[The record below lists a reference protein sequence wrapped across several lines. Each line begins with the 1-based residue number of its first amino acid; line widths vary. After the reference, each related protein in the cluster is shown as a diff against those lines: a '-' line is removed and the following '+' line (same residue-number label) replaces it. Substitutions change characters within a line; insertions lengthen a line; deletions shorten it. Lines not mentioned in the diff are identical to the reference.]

1 MKVGVVTFHRAYN
14 YGAVLQTWALQKA
27 LKNTGVTPS
36 VINYHLPSMD
46 RLYDPI
52 RKKNPILKG
61 LKTIKVYLT
70 KPYHLRRRKVYRA
83 FFAKNYDMYGDF
95 VSANDMKNLPFD
107 AFITGSD
114 QVFNTS
120 HTEGVNP
127 AFFLTFVQKPAR
139 KISYAASLGGDK
151 FKPEDEY
158 EAAKAL
164 KTFDYLS
171 VREPGAVPAVSA
183 LSGKDVSVVPDPT
196 LLLSREDYEE
206 LKKPCKLKGT
216 RGGHYILV
224 YMMERN
230 EELIKLANKI
240 SHDTGLPI
248 AQRSFE
254 KIFDSETELLYEH
267 GPDEFLSV
275 IENADYVLTNSFH
288 GTVFSLIYEKPFL
301 SMLHSETGLRVTDLL
316 KEVGLTD
323 HILYNIA
330 EYKDLEQFTIKDTES
345 LRERKNELKKRG
357 IDFLKKA
364 LTE

>member
-27 LKNTGVTPS
+27 LKNIGVTPF
-36 VINYHLPSMD
+36 VINYHIPSMD

-52 RKKNPILKG
+52 RKKNPILRG

-95 VSANDMKNLPFD
+95 VSADDMKNLPFD
-107 AFITGSD
+107 AVITGSD

-120 HTEGVNP
+120 HTGGVDP
-127 AFFLTFVQKPAR
+127 AFFLTFVHKPVR
-139 KISYAASLGGDK
+139 KISYAASLGGDT
-151 FKPEDEY
+151 FKAEEEDKIAE
-158 EAAKAL
+158 AL

-171 VREPGAVPAVSA
+171 VRERGAVFAVSA
-183 LSGKDVSVVPDPT
+183 LSGKDVSIVPDPT
-196 LLLSREDYEE
+196 LLLSKEDYEE
-206 LKKPCKLKGT
+206 LKEPCKLKGT
-216 RGGHYILV
+216 RDGHYILV

-248 AQRSFE
+248 AQRSYE
-254 KIFDSETELLYEH
+254 KIFDNETELLYEH

-275 IENADYVLTNSFH
+275 IENADYVITNSFH

-323 HILYNIA
+323 HILYNTS
-330 EYKDLEQFTIKDTES
+330 EYKGIEQFNINNTES
-345 LRERKNELKKRG
+345 LAKRKSELKKSG